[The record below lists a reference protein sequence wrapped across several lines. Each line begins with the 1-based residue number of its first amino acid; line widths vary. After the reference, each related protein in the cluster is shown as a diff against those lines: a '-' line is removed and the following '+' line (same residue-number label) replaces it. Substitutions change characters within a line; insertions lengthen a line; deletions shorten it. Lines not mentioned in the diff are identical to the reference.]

1 MEDIAASLGRV
12 YEKTAA
18 MSIMDNHFERT
29 EIMDAEDSTGG
40 GGGADDQDTSIASIQ
55 EICVAAVK
63 SAQAEESA
71 WRTIVEEVKRITQ
84 ANRSR
89 LLAAKSAE
97 VIRLDTLD
105 SVFKSSS

>member
-1 MEDIAASLGRV
+1 
-12 YEKTAA
+12 
-18 MSIMDNHFERT
+18 
-29 EIMDAEDSTGG
+29 MDAEDSTAD
-40 GGGADDQDTSIASIQ
+40 GGAGAGAGDDQDTAIAPIQ

-63 SAQAEESA
+63 AEGSAQGRVSRTIEEEEEESA

-97 VIRLDTLD
+97 VGD
-105 SVFKSSS
+105 SSLRP